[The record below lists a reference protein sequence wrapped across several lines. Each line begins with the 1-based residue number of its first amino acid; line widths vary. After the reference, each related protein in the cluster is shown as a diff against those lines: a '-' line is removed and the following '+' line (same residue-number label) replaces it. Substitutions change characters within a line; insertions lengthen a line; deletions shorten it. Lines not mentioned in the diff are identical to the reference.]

1 MTAILRRPVPR
12 FCVWAAILIGVAAA
26 TAAAGLAWWLI
37 ALVELV
43 AWAVVTLVERALWR
57 ASLAPARAFPA
68 PAQPV
73 QLAPA
78 VEAVRVLEP
87 GAAAAP
93 GEPEP
98 EPAAAPSR
106 RLARQPKAGPPAP
119 AIVGRVRWNVWSL
132 EKLAREHPEAE
143 ELEFMAM
150 SLRDFADA
158 DGHLPAGFDPLVRES
173 FGDLLP
179 G

>member
-12 FCVWAAILIGVAAA
+12 FCVWAAILVGVAAG

-37 ALVELV
+37 AVIELV
-43 AWAVVTLVERALWR
+43 AWAAVTLVERALWR

-68 PAQPV
+68 PSPARAVQPV
-73 QLAPA
+73 PE
-78 VEAVRVLEP
+78 VESVRVLEP
-87 GAAAAP
+87 GTAAAP
-93 GEPEP
+93 GERES
-98 EPAAAPSR
+98 EPAAGPIR
-106 RLARQPKAGPPAP
+106 RLARQSKAPAP
-119 AIVGRVRWNVWSL
+119 AVGGRVRWNVWSL

-143 ELEFMAM
+143 ELEFMAT

-158 DGHLPAGFDPLVRES
+158 DGHLPADFDPLVRES